1 VGYWLR
7 LGVQGSHGAL
17 GALRGLKKLALYR
30 CQPKPVRF
38 KGVFQMKA
46 KLAALAALST
56 VSGLSF
62 AADPA
67 DALAAVTGLSTSA
80 TGFGPVM
87 FGLAVTVVGIMI
99 GVKWIKRAKGAA

>member
-1 VGYWLR
+1 MNKFARY
-7 LGVQGSHGAL
+7 SIAP
-17 GALRGLKKLALYR
+17 A
-30 CQPKPVRF
+30 
-38 KGVFQMKA
+38 
-46 KLAALAALST
+46 AALLAIGSAH
-56 VSGLSF
+56 

-67 DALAAVTGLSTSA
+67 DALAAVTSLSTSA

>member
-1 VGYWLR
+1 MSRFTKYR
-7 LGVQGSHGAL
+7 LASIPALVMAGSAH
-17 GALRGLKKLALYR
+17 
-30 CQPKPVRF
+30 
-38 KGVFQMKA
+38 
-46 KLAALAALST
+46 
-56 VSGLSF
+56 

-67 DALAAVTGLSTSA
+67 DALAAVTSLSASA

>member
-1 VGYWLR
+1 MNKFARYYIVP
-7 LGVQGSHGAL
+7 A
-17 GALRGLKKLALYR
+17 
-30 CQPKPVRF
+30 
-38 KGVFQMKA
+38 
-46 KLAALAALST
+46 AALAAMGSAH
-56 VSGLSF
+56 

-67 DALAAVTGLSTSA
+67 DALAAVTSLSTSA